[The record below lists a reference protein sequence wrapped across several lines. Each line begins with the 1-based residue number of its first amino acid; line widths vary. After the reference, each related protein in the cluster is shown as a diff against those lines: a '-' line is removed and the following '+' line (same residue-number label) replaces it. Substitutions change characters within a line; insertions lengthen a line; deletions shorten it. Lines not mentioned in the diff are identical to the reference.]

1 MKQDREVET
10 TNNRKQP
17 VFYNNISVK
26 TSYVY
31 TRNISLVPEKF
42 LTSNRSLKVQLDI
55 LVYWV
60 FN

>member
-26 TSYVY
+26 TNYAY
-31 TRNISLVPEKF
+31 TRDISLVPERF

-55 LVYWV
+55 TVY
-60 FN
+60 

>member
-26 TSYVY
+26 TNYAY
-31 TRNISLVPEKF
+31 TRDISLVPERF
-42 LTSNRSLKVQLDI
+42 LISNRSLKVQLDI
-55 LVYWV
+55 TVY
-60 FN
+60 